1 MYNKNVGL
9 VYTLFWLSKLAHKV
23 CVWMFNYFYTCLI
36 NDKQNKTTNKKSALV
51 VVASR
56 LRLKSFASC
65 GDKEKLRYKV
75 GKFWMNL
82 CIGLVHISNATGKKN
97 RKKKQELREIQLFLF
112 SQAWGRRKRSFS
124 MVQSLE
130 IRFAFCVRLT
140 NNDNFLADK
149 RADGGKVLKDNV
161 WEKKKSNGIIK
172 RKTRTSWSL
181 VCCVFWGHSGPLA
194 WKLQE
199 RKGNE

>member
-1 MYNKNVGL
+1 MINKI
-9 VYTLFWLSKLAHKV
+9 KLQIRSQP
-23 CVWMFNYFYTCLI
+23 FYIFLPC
-36 NDKQNKTTNKKSALV
+36 
-51 VVASR
+51 
-56 LRLKSFASC
+56 
-65 GDKEKLRYKV
+65 
-75 GKFWMNL
+75 
-82 CIGLVHISNATGKKN
+82 HISSSCSVAFKTEVFCVLWRQRKAEVQS
-97 RKKKQELREIQLFLF
+97 RQILDESLHRSRPHIECDWKKKTGTERRGEKSNFFFLV
-112 SQAWGRRKRSFS
+112 SLWGRRKRSFS

-161 WEKKKSNGIIK
+161 WEKKKKKSNGIIK

-194 WKLQE
+194 WK
-199 RKGNE
+199 NVS

>member
-1 MYNKNVGL
+1 MINKI
-9 VYTLFWLSKLAHKV
+9 KLQIRSQPFHIFLP
-23 CVWMFNYFYTCLI
+23 C
-36 NDKQNKTTNKKSALV
+36 
-51 VVASR
+51 
-56 LRLKSFASC
+56 
-65 GDKEKLRYKV
+65 
-75 GKFWMNL
+75 
-82 CIGLVHISNATGKKN
+82 HISSSCSVAFKIEVFCVLWRQRKAEVQS
-97 RKKKQELREIQLFLF
+97 RQILDESLHRSRPHIECDWKKKQELREIQLFLF
-112 SQAWGRRKRSFS
+112 SQSWGRRKRSFS

-161 WEKKKSNGIIK
+161 WEKKKKSNGIIK

>member
-1 MYNKNVGL
+1 MINKI
-9 VYTLFWLSKLAHKV
+9 KLQIRSQPFHIFLP
-23 CVWMFNYFYTCLI
+23 C
-36 NDKQNKTTNKKSALV
+36 
-51 VVASR
+51 
-56 LRLKSFASC
+56 
-65 GDKEKLRYKV
+65 
-75 GKFWMNL
+75 
-82 CIGLVHISNATGKKN
+82 HISSSCSVAFKTEVFCVLWRQRKAEVQS
-97 RKKKQELREIQLFLF
+97 RQILDESLHRSRPHIECDWKKKQELREIQLFLF
-112 SQAWGRRKRSFS
+112 SQSWGRRKRSFS

-194 WKLQE
+194 WK
-199 RKGNE
+199 NVS